1 MERHGLHRVP
11 EAALPAVQRAQGPL
25 EELEVAFG
33 RRLEKPPLQ
42 RAGTAGEGR
51 RHGRGRGVGRVLE
64 RRRTSGAD
72 GEKQSSQQMMV
83 GASLHQRDLFYD
95 S

>member
-11 EAALPAVQRAQGPL
+11 EAALPAVQRAGGPL

-51 RHGRGRGVGRVLE
+51 RHGRGRGVRVSAVDWRQLLGFWSGRGRAEGTGSE
-64 RRRTSGAD
+64 R
-72 GEKQSSQQMMV
+72 
-83 GASLHQRDLFYD
+83 
-95 S
+95 